1 MMADYSKRVEFL
13 KGLRMADQLVRINSN
28 IFSLPH
34 KHQYVNYSSR
44 LYLRKWPLHKCCPT
58 AQRQRDLTLP
68 QRFSRKLAQS
78 TIMSS
83 EINSFSWTKVTATFL
98 SNEAI
103 YKCKCTADGVR
114 QRAARQ
120 SSTGDDLDALVKYH
134 HSMQEKI
141 ADDMLSLTKNLKE
154 QTLLA
159 SNIIT
164 KDIKVRELKHN
175 FFCNLIQN

>member
-1 MMADYSKRVEFL
+1 MMADYSKRVGFL
-13 KGLRMADQLVRINSN
+13 KGLRMADQLVRIYSH
-28 IFSLPH
+28 IIYLTSKTYLYQSLQPTVPEKVAAAQMLPH
-34 KHQYVNYSSR
+34 SSTSEGSDIATEIQQKTR
-44 LYLRKWPLHKCCPT
+44 SKYNNELRDQLFQLDKG
-58 AQRQRDLTLP
+58 
-68 QRFSRKLAQS
+68 SV
-78 TIMSS
+78 I
-83 EINSFSWTKVTATFL
+83 FL
-98 SNEAI
+98 QLKSVI
-103 YKCKCTADGVR
+103 YNLKRAADGVR

-164 KDIKVRELKHN
+164 KDIKVS
-175 FFCNLIQN
+175 